1 MVIKKML
8 KNIKKLGLH
17 LVVPVFL
24 LIFAAEKNK
33 L

>member
-8 KNIKKLGLH
+8 KNLKKLGLH

-24 LIFAAEKNK
+24 SKFAAELKK